1 MKTKRKAALSLAFMV
16 GVIICASFGVLPLL
30 AYMIVIFACV
40 AMTL

>member
-1 MKTKRKAALSLAFMV
+1 MKTKRKAALSLAFIT
-16 GVIICASFGVLPLL
+16 GVIICARFGVLPLL